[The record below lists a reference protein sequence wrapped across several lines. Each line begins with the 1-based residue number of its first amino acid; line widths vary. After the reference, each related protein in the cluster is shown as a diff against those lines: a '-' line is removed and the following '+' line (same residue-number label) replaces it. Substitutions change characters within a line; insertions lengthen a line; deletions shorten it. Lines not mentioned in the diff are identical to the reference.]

1 MKDGLPVARRPAFL
15 TPPALWRGIN
25 FVIILWYCLPPERPA
40 SGRRRNRK
48 AREQAMFGTGI
59 HRLKN
64 AAIGAVSASAILLG
78 GTSAMAAPKHLF
90 VILMENHGTGQILGN
105 AQDAPFLN
113 DLVKQPGV
121 RYATQYFGVTHPSL
135 PNYLALFSG
144 DTQGIFD
151 DCKAGA
157 DVTCKPEEFVAD
169 TDDPSTA
176 GKLLTDAQ
184 IATATHKAH
193 LFSGKN
199 LVDQLEA
206 AGHSWKAYM
215 QAMPADNK
223 TLEYAPIGSD
233 GKVIA
238 KLYAQK
244 HSPFMYFA
252 DVRNNPRRLA
262 KVVPYEE
269 FASDLGANTLPDL
282 VWISPD
288 QCHDM
293 HGVSPTGAAAI
304 KVPECGYPDSGLD
317 HGAIKLGDAYL
328 KETVTAITASQA
340 WKDGAAVVIVW
351 DEDDYSGFAGTAG
364 SPVGRNATTLGGAR
378 APLIV
383 VTSDSGPARK
393 LDEPAN
399 HYNLLAAIETAWH
412 LGCLKNSCNALKA
425 NTLAGLFD

>member
-1 MKDGLPVARRPAFL
+1 
-15 TPPALWRGIN
+15 
-25 FVIILWYCLPPERPA
+25 
-40 SGRRRNRK
+40 
-48 AREQAMFGTGI
+48 MFDTGSF
-59 HRLKN
+59 RLRT
-64 AAIGAVSASAILLG
+64 AAIGAFSASAILLA
-78 GTSAMAAPKHLF
+78 GTAAMAAPKHLF
-90 VILMENHGTGQILGN
+90 VILMENHATEQIIGN
-105 AQDAPFLN
+105 AQDAPFIN

-157 DVTCKPEEFVAD
+157 DVTCKPEEFVSGG
-169 TDDPSTA
+169 DDPSTA

-184 IATATHKAH
+184 IDTATHKAH
-193 LFSGKN
+193 MFAGKN

-206 AGHSWKAYM
+206 AKHSWKAYM

-223 TLEYAPIGSD
+223 LLEYAPVGSD

-244 HSPFMYFA
+244 HNPFAYFA
-252 DVRNNPRRLA
+252 DVRNNPERMA
-262 KVVPYEE
+262 NIVPYEE
-269 FASDLGANTLPDL
+269 LASDLSANTVPDF

-293 HGVSPTGAAAI
+293 HGVSPGGAAAI
-304 KVPECGYPDSGLD
+304 KVPECGYPNSGLD

-328 KETVTAITASQA
+328 KEAVATITGSQA
-340 WKDGAAVVIVW
+340 WKDGAALVIVW
-351 DEDDYSGFAGTAG
+351 DEDDYGGFAGTAG
-364 SPVGRNATTLGGAR
+364 SPVGRNGTTLGGSR

-383 VTSDSGPARK
+383 VTSDTAPARK
-393 LDEPAN
+393 FEEPVN
-399 HYNLLAAIETAWH
+399 HYNLLAAIQTAWH
-412 LGCLKNSCNALKA
+412 LGCLKNSCKA
-425 NTLAGLFD
+425 AKVNGLSGILD

>member
-1 MKDGLPVARRPAFL
+1 MLSTEF
-15 TPPALWRGIN
+15 
-25 FVIILWYCLPPERPA
+25 
-40 SGRRRNRK
+40 
-48 AREQAMFGTGI
+48 

-64 AAIGAVSASAILLG
+64 AAIGAVSASAILLAG
-78 GTSAMAAPKHLF
+78 ASAMAAPKRLF
-90 VILMENHGTGQILGN
+90 VILMENHGTEQILSN
-105 AQDAPFLN
+105 VTDAPFLN
-113 DLVKQPGV
+113 DLVKRPGV

-135 PNYLALFSG
+135 PNYLALISG

-157 DVTCKPEEFVAD
+157 EVTCKPEEFVAD
-169 TDDPSTA
+169 GSDPSTA

-184 IATATHKAH
+184 IAAATRRAH
-193 LFSGKN
+193 LFPGKN

-223 TLEYAPIGSD
+223 MLEYAPVGSD

-244 HSPFMYFA
+244 HNPFMYFA
-252 DVRNNPRRLA
+252 DVHNNPQRLA
-262 KVVPYEE
+262 KIVPYEE
-269 FASDLGANTLPDL
+269 FATDLSANTLPDL

-293 HGVSPTGAAAI
+293 HGVSPSGAAAI
-304 KVPECGYPDSGLD
+304 KMPGCGYPESGLD

-328 KETVTAITASQA
+328 KETMTAITASQA
-340 WKDGAAVVIVW
+340 WKDGAEVVIVW
-351 DEDDYSGFAGTAG
+351 DEDDYNGFAGTAG
-364 SPVGRNATTLGGAR
+364 SPIGRNGTTLGGSR

-383 VTSDSGPARK
+383 VTSDSAPARK
-393 LDEPAN
+393 FDEPAN

-412 LGCLKNSCNALKA
+412 LGCLKNSCKA
-425 NTLAGLFD
+425 GKTNTLAGLLD